1 MRLACVVFLGFAASY
16 AVPVVAQQSK
26 DQSYR
31 AQLLRACERLE
42 NEAVKGPY
50 GWGWTGE
57 SERAGEDVET
67 GDEES
72 EEEDT
77 ERGRRRGKGR
87 KPARSAKPAPRN
99 AAPDIN
105 LRVTAAAG
113 LVLHLGGREL
123 DNPAFTR
130 GAVQAAR
137 AVAAV
142 QLSTGQVPP
151 TARLVPK
158 PGGHPDNTAMVPDR
172 GATCAATGL
181 LTTVLEATKEK
192 PDPRLTSAATRAAT
206 WLARQQTG
214 DGAWQSAY
222 PPGVGTKARRLV
234 RLDGPG
240 YRDATFAMI
249 LASRTLPR
257 KEYTLAADRS
267 VKRLIALRID
277 EYESPGFGLW
287 APAYTLGGEPLRD
300 TEELPYVID
309 VMASRYA
316 IETLLGARL
325 VMGAQVGQELAAAAK
340 AAAALP
346 KTDGQWR
353 RWYDLFL
360 REAPK
365 AEPERGGS
373 EVFERD
379 ADDDAAS
386 AVLDDFGFP
395 DVLKATNASLAM
407 GPDKFGRQLT
417 TDFSRSERLAQVVC
431 GLADDAL
438 TLRLPTDAKE
448 QDTYLGAS
456 PDTWEMSPNL
466 PKSVARAWA
475 VLLRAKVEQ
484 RVEAPAD

>member
-1 MRLACVVFLGFAASY
+1 M
-16 AVPVVAQQSK
+16 AQESK
-26 DQSYR
+26 DESYL

-42 NEAVKGPY
+42 REAVKGPY

-57 SERAGEDVET
+57 PARADTADDTSDEDAE
-67 GDEES
+67 DEE
-72 EEEDT
+72 T
-77 ERGRRRGKGR
+77 ARGRGRGKGR
-87 KPARSAKPAPRN
+87 KPARSAKPPPRN

-105 LRVTAAAG
+105 LRLTAAAG

-123 DNPAFTR
+123 DNPAFTK

-137 AVAAV
+137 AIAAV

-158 PGGHPDNTAMVPDR
+158 PGGHPDNSAIVPDR
-172 GATCAATGL
+172 AATCAAIGL
-181 LTTVLEATKEK
+181 LTTVLEATQEK

-222 PPGVGTKARRLV
+222 PPGAGTKARRLV
-234 RLDGPG
+234 RLDGPA

-249 LASRTLPR
+249 LASRALPR

-277 EYESPGFGLW
+277 EYESPGIGLW
-287 APAYTLGGEPLRD
+287 APAYTLGGEPVRD
-300 TEELPYVID
+300 NEELPYVID
-309 VMASRYA
+309 VLASRYA

-325 VMGAQVGQELAAAAK
+325 VMGAQVGKELAVAAK

-346 KTDGQWR
+346 KTDGQWQ

-365 AEPERGGS
+365 PEPARGGS

-417 TDFSRSERLAQVVC
+417 ADFSRSERLAQVVC

-438 TLRLPTDAKE
+438 TLRLPNKPEARDA
-448 QDTYLGAS
+448 YLDAS
-456 PDTWEMSPNL
+456 PDTWEMSPDL
-466 PKSVARAWA
+466 PRSVARAWA
-475 VLLRAKVEQ
+475 LLLRAKVEK
-484 RVEAPAD
+484 RAREDR